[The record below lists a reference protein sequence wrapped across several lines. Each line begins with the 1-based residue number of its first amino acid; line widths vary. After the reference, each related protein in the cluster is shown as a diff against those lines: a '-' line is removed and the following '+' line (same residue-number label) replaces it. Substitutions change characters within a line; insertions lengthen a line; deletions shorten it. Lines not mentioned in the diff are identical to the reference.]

1 TERAAL
7 SVGVRPRKRPHG
19 RPRSTR
25 ELTPLPVARRR
36 DVQGFAVLRD
46 GAARDLDALIRQN
59 AGDLVVAQR
68 LLRIFGRDELA
79 DLRAHGRRGL
89 LAVLAREVAREEVA
103 KLEDA
108 ARGMHVL
115 AGRDARDG
123 RLVHLDRLG

>member
-1 TERAAL
+1 PRTRRGRLRFASACGAEREDSAYPIGTERAAL

-89 LAVLAREVAREEVA
+89 LAV
-103 KLEDA
+103 
-108 ARGMHVL
+108 
-115 AGRDARDG
+115 
-123 RLVHLDRLG
+123 